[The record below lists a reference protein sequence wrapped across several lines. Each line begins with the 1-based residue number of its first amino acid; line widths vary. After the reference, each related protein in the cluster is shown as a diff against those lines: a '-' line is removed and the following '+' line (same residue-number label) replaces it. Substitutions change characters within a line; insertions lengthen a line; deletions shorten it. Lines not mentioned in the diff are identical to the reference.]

1 MSKITKII
9 YLILFLAL
17 LGMPHFSDHVKGIS
31 RAYVESFVMLFIFGI
46 AYLTYFLSNNE
57 LRKHKEQK
65 SKIEHDLEISEQK
78 LLDSFKYLGTVN
90 RRLTLLK
97 DLSSDFL
104 NKKQFTKKYKKSIL
118 NNLLTV
124 AVISIAKTKQGA
136 FRFVEVAKERTV
148 KEFFF
153 SHKDFALLTGRIGN
167 KDLVACRTNNNNP
180 KRIGNFFIIPT
191 SDQVAPVQ
199 NFLILPKLGNDF
211 MEEYS
216 ILQAITDQAQL
227 FYKYLFT

>member
-1 MSKITKII
+1 MSKITKTI
-9 YLILFLAL
+9 YVILFVAL
-17 LGMPHFSDHVKGIS
+17 LVMPHLSDHVKNIS
-31 RAYVESFVMLFIFGI
+31 RAYVESIVMLVIFGI

-65 SKIEHDLEISEQK
+65 SKIEHNLEISEQK

-124 AVISIAKTKQGA
+124 ANFYRQNKT
-136 FRFVEVAKERTV
+136 RCV
-148 KEFFF
+148 
-153 SHKDFALLTGRIGN
+153 
-167 KDLVACRTNNNNP
+167 
-180 KRIGNFFIIPT
+180 
-191 SDQVAPVQ
+191 
-199 NFLILPKLGNDF
+199 
-211 MEEYS
+211 
-216 ILQAITDQAQL
+216 
-227 FYKYLFT
+227 